1 MNLLLIAPLLIPL
14 AAAVLSML
22 LRQSLRAQHVIATLS
37 GLGMLVAAVALLTSV
52 GGGDILVSRIGN
64 WPAPF
69 GIVLVA
75 DIFSALMVLLA
86 AALCLA
92 VIVYSI
98 VAVDAARRRYGFFPL
113 LHVMLMGV
121 SGAFL
126 TGDLFNLYVWFEVML
141 IASFVLLVLGGE
153 KAQLEGAVK
162 YVTLNILASAL
173 FLVGTGVLY
182 GKTGTLNFAD
192 LAMFPVADADS
203 ALINV
208 SAVLFLAAFSIKA
221 AVFPFFFWLPD
232 SYHVPP
238 VAVTAIFSGLLT
250 KVGIYALMRTF
261 SFVFVHD
268 TDFTRP
274 LFVVLAALTMVTGVI
289 GAVAQGEMRRL
300 LSFHIVSQVGY
311 ALMGLAIFT
320 PLAVSG
326 AIYFVLHVAVAKTA
340 LFLATGYVL
349 AVCGETRLK
358 RIGGL
363 LRSSPLLAGLFL
375 VAALSLAGLP
385 PFSGFFAKFALV
397 KAGLEAGEFALV
409 AVALLVSVLTLFSM
423 TKIWNEAFWK
433 ADPDAMN
440 GAVSVVHAVHSSPRT
455 SVSDGDVARALP
467 LSTRLFYLLPLA
479 ALVVLTVALGV
490 GAQAVFELTDRA
502 AQQLLDPS
510 AYIHAVL
517 GALR

>member
-1 MNLLLIAPLLIPL
+1 MNVLLVAPILIPL

-22 LRQSLRAQHVIATLS
+22 LRQSLRAQHVIATIS
-37 GLGMLVAAVALLTSV
+37 GLGMLASSAALLARV
-52 GGGDILVSRIGN
+52 AGGHILVSRIGN

-75 DIFSALMVLLA
+75 DIFSALMVLLVA
-86 AALCLA
+86 VLGTA

-98 VAVDAARRRYGFFPL
+98 AAVDVARRRYGYFPL

-153 KAQLEGAVK
+153 KAQLQGAVK
-162 YVTLNILASAL
+162 YVTLNVLASAL

-192 LAMFPVADADS
+192 LALIPAADAGS
-203 ALINV
+203 AVINI

-268 TDFTRP
+268 SDFTRP

-320 PLAVSG
+320 QPAVSG

-349 AVCGETRLK
+349 AVRGETRLK
-358 RIGGL
+358 RFGGM
-363 LRSSPLLAGLFL
+363 LRSSPLLAGMFL

-397 KAGLEAGEFALV
+397 KAGLEAGEFTLV

-433 ADPDAMN
+433 ADPEAVTGTDSPPHDAR
-440 GAVSVVHAVHSSPRT
+440 VSPAEIP
-455 SVSDGDVARALP
+455 SDGGSPGPLP
-467 LSTRLFYLLPLA
+467 LPTRMLYLLPLA
-479 ALVVLTVALGV
+479 ALVALTVAMGI
-490 GAQAVFELTDRA
+490 GAQCVFELTDHA
-502 AQQLLDPS
+502 AAQLLDPA
-510 AYIHAVL
+510 AYIDAVL
-517 GALR
+517 GVMR